1 MRDIDHRAKSMLGIV
16 AAIAHK
22 PTTRQLPHVE
32 PSLPI

>member
-1 MRDIDHRAKSMLGIV
+1 MPDIDRRAKSMLGIV

-22 PTTRQLPHVE
+22 RATRQLPHFK